1 MTQDPTRAVSE
12 PVHAQQTPKV
22 PTPRKVKPPVGAVH
36 RLLRTATRE
45 DHASIDRM
53 LLRFDLN
60 RLEDYR
66 IFLTIHLAALSA
78 LQAEWRPEDDADFSR
93 MLDCLRADLKALGWT
108 TATPPASGHAPV
120 SAPRG
125 LGIAY
130 VIRGSRLGGAV
141 LRRDIVGALPTAYLD
156 FAPTLGWTK
165 FLAELES
172 IADLPNAKQEAARAA
187 RDTFSAFAAEYSR
200 LQGAIPTPKKPESK
214 VFSSMIRLPP
224 DQAG

>member
-1 MTQDPTRAVSE
+1 MTQDPKRAASD
-12 PVHAQQTPKV
+12 PAHAQQTPNV
-22 PTPRKVKPPVGAVH
+22 PTPRKVKPPVGPVH

-60 RLEDYR
+60 RPDDYR
-66 IFLTIHLAALSA
+66 IFLTIHQTALSA
-78 LQAEWRPEDDADFSR
+78 LQAEWRPEDVADFSR
-93 MLDCLRADLKALGWT
+93 MLDCLRADLKALGGT
-108 TATPPASGHAPV
+108 TATPPACGNGAA
-120 SAPRG
+120 SAARG

-130 VIRGSRLGGAV
+130 VVRGSRLGGAV
-141 LRRDIVGALPTAYLD
+141 LRRDIVGALPTSYLD

-172 IADLPNAKQEAARAA
+172 IADIPNAKQEAARAA

-200 LQGAIPTPKKPESK
+200 FQGAIPTLKKPETK
-214 VFSSMIRLPP
+214 VFSSLIRLPP
-224 DQAG
+224 DHEG

>member
-141 LRRDIVGALPTAYLD
+141 LRRDIVGALPTEYLD

-172 IADLPNAKQEAARAA
+172 IADLPNAKQEAAHAA

>member
-1 MTQDPTRAVSE
+1 MTQDPTRAARE

-22 PTPRKVKPPVGAVH
+22 PATRKVKPPLGAVH

-78 LQAEWRPEDDADFSR
+78 LQVEWRPEDGADFSS

-108 TATPPASGHAPV
+108 AATPPAAGNMPV
-120 SAPRG
+120 SVPRG

-130 VIRGSRLGGAV
+130 VVRGSRLGGAV
-141 LRRDIVGALPTAYLD
+141 LRRDIVGELPTSYLD
-156 FAPTLGWTK
+156 FVPTLGWTR

-172 IADLPNAKQEAARAA
+172 IADIPNAKQEAARAA
-187 RDTFSAFAAEYSR
+187 RNTFSVFAAEYSR

-214 VFSSMIRLPP
+214 VFSSRIRMPS
-224 DQAG
+224 DHEG

>member
-108 TATPPASGHAPV
+108 TATPPAS
-120 SAPRG
+120 
-125 LGIAY
+125 
-130 VIRGSRLGGAV
+130 
-141 LRRDIVGALPTAYLD
+141 
-156 FAPTLGWTK
+156 APTRRPAGWK
-165 FLAELES
+165 PAS
-172 IADLPNAKQEAARAA
+172 GASAASVSNGRCRCGSDARVSPATRRRAA
-187 RDTFSAFAAEYSR
+187 CGSATGCRRRQDRPARTSGLR
-200 LQGAIPTPKKPESK
+200 
-214 VFSSMIRLPP
+214 
-224 DQAG
+224 

>member
-1 MTQDPTRAVSE
+1 MTQDPKRAVSE
-12 PVHAQQTPKV
+12 PVHAQQTSKV
-22 PTPRKVKPPVGAVH
+22 PTPRKVKAPVGAVH

-66 IFLTIHLAALSA
+66 IFLTIHLTALSA
-78 LQAEWRPEDDADFSR
+78 LQAEWRPEDVADFSR
-93 MLDCLRADLKALGWT
+93 MLDCLGADLKALGWT
-108 TATPPASGHAPV
+108 TTTPPASGNGPA
-120 SAPRG
+120 SAARG

-141 LRRDIVGALPTAYLD
+141 LRRDIVGALPTSYLD
-156 FAPTLGWTK
+156 FAPTLAWTK

-172 IADLPNAKQEAARAA
+172 IADIPNARQEAARAA

-200 LQGAIPTPKKPESK
+200 LQGAIPTPKKPETK

-224 DQAG
+224 DHEG